1 MQHLES
7 IDFLNKVIYTKRGIK
22 KAMDQASK
30 RSILKNNYNKGY
42 LDALNDDL
50 KCLNELKVLLE
61 TEQDQK
67 FMVKLDSI
75 RKQAV

>member
-30 RSILKNNYNKGY
+30 RAVLKNNYNKGY